1 LGIHGNRI
9 INAGGHELFDYEDI
23 DENAIVSLTWFSKSE
38 HRKLLR
44 KAPDNGELIAD
55 YRQWINR
62 MAEIRDRSIEAGAIV
77 VRVPVTVDDMAM
89 WCRRNGYQMDHE
101 GRTAYTQVRAK
112 EMGEAGL
119 FDAEIQAQQG
129 DSGGRLRRR

>member
-1 LGIHGNRI
+1 M
-9 INAGGHELFDYEDI
+9 FDYGDI
-23 DENAIVSLTWFSKSE
+23 DEDAIVSLTWFSKSE

-55 YRQWINR
+55 YRQWLNR
-62 MAEIRDRSIEAGAIV
+62 MAEIRSRSIEAGAIV
-77 VRVPVTVDDMAM
+77 VRVPVTVDEMGT

-101 GRTAYTQVRAK
+101 GRTAYTQVRTK
-112 EMGEAGL
+112 ELGKGGL

-129 DSGGRLRRR
+129 DSRDTASRRP